1 MSAPAHDTSTHD
13 TSTHDTSTAERAVSA
28 SAEDTTS
35 PAAGDLRSSDPAG
48 SRSVDPT
55 RHDVWRRLRGPLAI
69 VAVLVVAGGVI
80 AVLQGRSTGGPL
92 DPESARQ
99 SGARALAVLLADRG
113 VEVRRVRTL
122 DDALAAA
129 GADTTVLVTQSDL
142 LVPSQLRRLARA
154 DTRHLVLAEPGEE
167 VLSALAPKALT
178 AGPAIPR
185 TREPGCDL
193 PAAQR
198 AGSVRVDGPMYR
210 APEAEGATTCYGD
223 VTRGALVRLTDLP
236 PRGDRIVDVVGT
248 SVSFTNGR
256 LADEGNAALALNLL
270 GQNPTLVW
278 YIPSLADVPLPDRA
292 EAGAPP
298 NVLGMLPTGVQF
310 GVAQVAV
317 GVALLMV
324 AYARRLGPVVAEPL
338 PVVVRAS
345 EAVEGRARLYHRA
358 RARDVAAAA
367 LRGATR
373 ARLAARLG
381 LSPGTAPEVV
391 AAAVADRTGRPAAE
405 VAQLLAGSGAV
416 APPDDPS
423 LVHLAEALDTLEQE
437 VRRS

>member
-1 MSAPAHDTSTHD
+1 MSPTVYGSASSAGDGSASSTGDRTPSPSTEHTASAPA
-13 TSTHDTSTAERAVSA
+13 
-28 SAEDTTS
+28 
-35 PAAGDLRSSDPAG
+35 DPAR
-48 SRSVDPT
+48 SRSIDPT
-55 RHDVWRRLRGPLAI
+55 RGDVWRRLRGPLAI
-69 VAVLVVAGGVI
+69 AAVLVIVGGLI

-92 DPESARQ
+92 DPESARR
-99 SGARALAVLLADRG
+99 SGARALAVLLADQG

-122 DDALAAA
+122 DAALASAA
-129 GADTTVLVTQSDL
+129 GDTTVLVTQSDL

-154 DTRHLVLAEPGEE
+154 ETRHFVLAEPGEE

-178 AGPAIPR
+178 AGSAIPR

-193 PAAQR
+193 PAARR

-223 VTRGALVRLTDLP
+223 VTRGAIVRLTGVR
-236 PRGDRIVDVVGT
+236 PRGERTVDIVGT
-248 SVSFTNGR
+248 SVSFTNGQ
-256 LADEGNAALALNLL
+256 LGEEGNAALALNLL
-270 GQNPTLVW
+270 GRHRTLVW
-278 YIPSLADVPLPDRA
+278 YIPSLSDVPLADRP

-298 NVLGMLPTGVQF
+298 DVLRMLPTELQF

-367 LRGATR
+367 LRGASR
-373 ARLAARLG
+373 NRLAARLG
-381 LSPGTAPEVV
+381 LSPGTAPDVV
-391 AAAVADRTGRPAAE
+391 AAAVAARTGQPPTQ
-405 VAQLLAGSGAV
+405 VASLLAGPGG
-416 APPDDPS
+416 PEPHDDPS
-423 LVHLAEALDTLEQE
+423 LVRLADALDTLEQE